1 MCPVVYY
8 YSRVHDLPPP
18 RYLVYPIS
26 LLEFTPIARSPH
38 CLSRQSSPQLASS
51 SYLNSRGLRDTTG
64 THARIPHGYP
74 PMDACEVEN
83 AAPHDITY
91 GGHCRS
97 GVQIRTLAFRL
108 AFTLA
113 D

>member
-1 MCPVVYY
+1 
-8 YSRVHDLPPP
+8 
-18 RYLVYPIS
+18 
-26 LLEFTPIARSPH
+26 
-38 CLSRQSSPQLASS
+38 
-51 SYLNSRGLRDTTG
+51 
-64 THARIPHGYP
+64 
-74 PMDACEVEN
+74 MDACEVEN